1 VTQRCSLV
9 HLSLANLTSI
19 NNRTLSG
26 DFSHLALLE
35 LESFS
40 RSAHVGLTCEAFER
54 MPYLCHV
61 NLMLFDGCGSNKVD
75 NDADVDFQSDWVR
88 RFTADRS
95 RESESR
101 SRTWPLL
108 TKLATDW
115 GDFGPAFD
123 DDSASETDESASR

>member
-1 VTQRCSLV
+1 MT
-9 HLSLANLTSI
+9 I
-19 NNRTLSG
+19 NDRTLSG

-40 RSAHVGLTCEAFER
+40 RSARVGLTCEAFER
-54 MPYLCHV
+54 MPLCHV

-75 NDADVDFQSDWVR
+75 NDADADFQSDWVR
-88 RFTADRS
+88 RFTADLELERS

-123 DDSASETDESASR
+123 DELASEPDESASY

>member
-9 HLSLANLTSI
+9 HLSLTNLTSI
-19 NNRTLSG
+19 KNRTLSG

-75 NDADVDFQSDWVR
+75 NDADADFQSDCNWVR
-88 RFTADRS
+88 RFTAERS

-115 GDFGPAFD
+115 GDLGPAFD
-123 DDSASETDESASR
+123 DAYEY